1 MPAMKHRKGLI
12 LAGGTG
18 SRLFPITITTSKQ
31 LLPVYDKPMIYY
43 PLSILMLAGISE
55 IAIITS
61 PDRLDSFKELLGDG
75 RRLGLELEYII
86 QPKPEGLAQAY
97 LLAEDYL
104 DGAPSAM
111 ILGDNIFYGHGL
123 PEMLRATNAQS
134 NRSTIFGYRVEDPTS
149 FGVVGFDEYG
159 RATSIEEK
167 PKLPKSNYAATGLYF
182 LNADAS
188 ARARAVRP
196 SARGE
201 MEITDL
207 LSSYLDDE
215 LLRVQ
220 RLGRGY
226 AWFDTGTHRSL
237 LEAGDFVRTIEDRQ
251 GLKLGCIEEIAFQQ
265 GLIDVEQLLRLAG
278 PLMKT
283 SYGVYLR
290 RVALEGTHRDV
301 QDFRSIA

>member
-1 MPAMKHRKGLI
+1 MPAMKRRKGLI

-97 LLAEDYL
+97 LLADDYL

-123 PEMLRATNAQS
+123 PEMLQATNTETK
-134 NRSTIFGYRVEDPTS
+134 RSTIFGYRVEDPTR
-149 FGVVGFDEYG
+149 FGVVGFDEFG

-188 ARARAVRP
+188 ARARTVRP

-215 LLRVQ
+215 LLHVQ

-251 GLKLGCIEEIAFQQ
+251 GLKLGCIEEVAFQQ

-290 RVALEGTHRDV
+290 RVALEGTHRDI